1 MNGPDPASFVAD
13 ADVLAADLLVGG
25 PARDALDLARAHE
38 WVTVV
43 ASEPLLEDAAAVIA
57 TTADP
62 DLAEAWRERAADMVD
77 TVSHPPGDHPGLAS
91 AVAGNAAHLLS
102 HDAALVSPRSN
113 VALQGRVDVSIRTPE
128 AFVGLFDPASMYETV
143 VGGEYPGPDADPR
156 A

>member
-1 MNGPDPASFVAD
+1 MSGPDPASFVAD

-25 PARDALDLARAHE
+25 PARDALDLARAHD

-43 ASEPLLEDAAAVIA
+43 ASDPLLADAAAVIA
-57 TTADP
+57 TTADT
-62 DLAEAWRERAADMVD
+62 DLAEAWRERAVDMVEP
-77 TVSHPPGDHPGLAS
+77 VSHPPGDHPGLAS
-91 AVAGNAAHLLS
+91 AFAGNAAHLLS
-102 HDAALVSPRSN
+102 HDAELVSPRSN

-143 VGGEYPGPDADPR
+143 VGGAYPGPDADPR